1 MSLIA
6 RVQEF
11 VDRYNMDIKAIE
23 FTDDTSTSEL
33 AAQVLGV
40 EVGQIAKS
48 LLFLANGQ
56 PVLVV
61 TSGDVRVD
69 QKKLKQL
76 LGVSK
81 VRFADPETVLEVTGY
96 QVGGVCPVALNKSVN
111 IYVDESLRR
120 FEVVYAA
127 AGTPSSA
134 LPVTVEQLLTIT
146 GGQLADLA

>member
-1 MSLIA
+1 MSVIA
-6 RVQEF
+6 KVQEY
-11 VDRYNMDIKAIE
+11 VDGYNVGIKAIE

-48 LLFLANGQ
+48 LLFLADGR

-69 QKKLKQL
+69 QKKLKRL

-81 VRFADPETVLEVTGY
+81 VKFADPDTVYEVTGY
-96 QVGGVCPVALNKSVN
+96 QVGGVCPIALNKPVN
-111 IYVDESLRR
+111 IYVDESLHR
-120 FEVVYAA
+120 FPVVYAA

>member
-1 MSLIA
+1 VSVIA
-6 RVQEF
+6 KVQEY
-11 VDRYNMDIKAIE
+11 VDQYNMGIKAIE
-23 FTDDTSTSEL
+23 FTEDTSTSEL

-48 LLFLANGQ
+48 LLFITNSG

-76 LGVSK
+76 VGGGK
-81 VRFADPETVLEVTGY
+81 VKFADPETVMEVTGY
-96 QVGGVCPVALNKSVN
+96 QVGGVCPVALKKPVT
-111 IYVDESLRR
+111 IYVDESLKR
-120 FEVVYAA
+120 FPVVYAA
-127 AGTPSSA
+127 AGTASSA

>member
-1 MSLIA
+1 MSVIA
-6 RVQEF
+6 RVQEY
-11 VDRYNMDIKAIE
+11 VDRYNMDIKAME
-23 FTDDTSTSEL
+23 FADDTSTSEL

-48 LLFLANGQ
+48 LLFLANCQ

-69 QKKLKQL
+69 QKKLKKL

-96 QVGGVCPVALNKSVN
+96 QVGGVCPVALNKPVI
-111 IYVDESLRR
+111 IYVDESLCR